1 MHPLASACVLYL
13 RAVKFSR
20 FTLLLVSWPLLTAL
34 PACLSLESEEQK
46 AAAAEKTVLARHDEL
61 MGKMDQLYDLRQQ
74 IQKASLLDTVEAG
87 QRRRALLKADAAMMD
102 WMHQYHKPAATVA
115 ADQQLVY
122 FQKQQRFID
131 SVGVLM
137 EHSIDSAQRVLKHAQ
152 PASQPST
159 K

>member
-1 MHPLASACVLYL
+1 VHWLASARVLYI

-20 FTLLLVSWPLLTAL
+20 FPLLFLSGLLLAGL

-46 AAAAEKTVLARHDEL
+46 AEAAERAVLARHDEL
-61 MGKMDQLYDLRQQ
+61 MAKMDQLYDLRQQ
-74 IQKASLLDTVEAG
+74 LQKASLPDTTVAG
-87 QRRRALLKADAAMMD
+87 QRSRSLLAADAAMMG
-102 WMHQYHKPAATVA
+102 WMHQYRKPTA
-115 ADQQLVY
+115 ADQQLIY

-137 EHSIDSAQRVLKHAQ
+137 EHSIDSAQRVLTPAQ
-152 PASQPST
+152 PATQPST